1 MDNIIKINRHILR
14 WSVKT
19 IGLTSSQISSLER
32 AGLKKDQIN
41 IVVHNLDKLVSSNK
55 ITDRDIQT
63 AVDKLANDNNFQ
75 RTFFT
80 NPLIALDKLFNI

>member
-1 MDNIIKINRHILR
+1 
-14 WSVKT
+14 VKT

-32 AGLKKDQIN
+32 SGLKKDQIN

-55 ITDRDIQT
+55 ITDRDVQT